1 MVALGTRAP
10 KGLPGGSQERLRR
23 GAPDRGLWGAEGALR
38 GAARPVLGAPPQSQ
52 WQPCLAAKQTRGRPQ
67 TLDCRPSGAQGPKPT
82 GSHLAVPAAG
92 ASVGGWNSE
101 AGWPLGTGRPGN
113 CGFQTRFQ
121 EPWGPYSLA

>member
-23 GAPDRGLWGAEGALR
+23 GAPDRGLVGGQGSPAGGSKAC
-38 GAARPVLGAPPQSQ
+38 PSPQSQ

-67 TLDCRPSGAQGPKPT
+67 TLDCRPSGAQGPKST
-82 GSHLAVPAAG
+82 GSRLAVPAAG

-113 CGFQTRFQ
+113 CGFQTHFQ